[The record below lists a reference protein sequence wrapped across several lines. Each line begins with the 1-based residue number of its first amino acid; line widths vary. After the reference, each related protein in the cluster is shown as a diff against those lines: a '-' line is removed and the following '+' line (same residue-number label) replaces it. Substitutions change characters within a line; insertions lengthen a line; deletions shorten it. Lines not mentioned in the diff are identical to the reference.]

1 MSPHAAHS
9 AAARLPAAQAVPVQP
24 RYPALAALR
33 TPFRASRYGLVS
45 CFAFVHLLLA
55 SSTRAALSAKAL
67 AAGQLS
73 AKTLVPVFAV
83 GAGYDLVTSL
93 YLCLG
98 FAAYLL
104 LMPERLYRTNWQRA
118 LLWSGMIAGTFA
130 LCYLAAV
137 EFFFF
142 DEFNARFNYVA
153 VEYLIY
159 PHEVFVNIWQSY
171 PVARALLGAAVLA
184 AALVW
189 WLRRHIDAALHA
201 SSTLRSRLAPAALLL
216 GLAAASYPV
225 IDATSGRATHNRVAD
240 ELAAN
245 GIYSFFSA
253 AANARLDYLQYYATV
268 EDAEAARRVQ
278 RLVGQRNASFIPGA
292 RNPLERQVRYAGA
305 PKLLNV
311 IVVLEESLGAEF
323 IGAYGA
329 KRSLTPHLDRLAAQS
344 LVFTRTYATGTRTV
358 RGMEAVT
365 ASFPPVPAESIVKR
379 PGNEGMFNWSDI
391 MRANGYSPTFI
402 YGGFGT
408 FDNMNHFFGT
418 NGYRVID
425 RTAMDT
431 PRFSNIWGVS
441 DEDLFRNALSVFDV
455 QHARGERIFSVIM
468 TTSNHKPFT
477 FPPGIEGVKPT
488 GGGRE
493 AGVRYADHALG
504 VFVERLRER
513 QYSDDTMLV
522 IVADHGARVYGR
534 EDIPLAQYAIP
545 FLVHSPRDVPP
556 QRVDT
561 LTSQIDVAPTVLG
574 LLNLSHASVFFG
586 KDVLADR
593 RAVNFAPLNH
603 NRDIALYRDKR
614 VAALGFGKTR
624 NTWTYDA
631 VTGRQSAA
639 ALDIDATRDA
649 ASVFQLAY
657 LLYLRRGYRLD

>member
-1 MSPHAAHS
+1 MLLAGLT
-9 AAARLPAAQAVPVQP
+9 RF
-24 RYPALAALR
+24 ALA
-33 TPFRASRYGLVS
+33 G
-45 CFAFVHLLLA
+45 
-55 SSTRAALSAKAL
+55 KAL

-73 AKTLVPVFAV
+73 AQALLPVFAI
-83 GAGYDLVTSL
+83 GMGYDLVTSL
-93 YLCLG
+93 YLCLA
-98 FAAYLL
+98 FTVYLL
-104 LMPERLYRTNWQRA
+104 LMPERLYRTRWQRSVIWAGMTMA
-118 LLWSGMIAGTFA
+118 LFA

-171 PVARALLGAAVLA
+171 PVARALLA
-184 AALVW
+184 AAMVAAAGMW
-189 WLRRHIDAALHA
+189 WLRRHVAAALDA
-201 SSTLRSRLAPAALLL
+201 SSTLRSRLAPAAVLL
-216 GLAAASYPV
+216 GLAAASYPL
-225 IDATSGRATHNRVAD
+225 IDATSGRVAHNRVAD

-268 EDAEAARRVQ
+268 DDAEAALRVR
-278 RLVGQRNASFIPGA
+278 RLVEQSNASFVPGA
-292 RNPLERQVRYAGA
+292 RNPLARRVRYAGA

-329 KRSLTPHLDRLAAQS
+329 QRSLTPNLDRLAAQS
-344 LVFTRTYATGTRTV
+344 LVFTRAFATGTRTV

-379 PGNEGMFNWSDI
+379 PGNEGMFNWSEV

-402 YGGFGT
+402 YGGYGT
-408 FDNMNHFFGT
+408 FDNMNHFFAH
-418 NGYRVID
+418 NGYQVVD
-425 RTAMDT
+425 RTAMDA

-441 DEDLFRNALSVFDV
+441 DEDLFRNALRVFDL
-455 QHARGERIFSVIM
+455 QHGRGERIFSVIM

-477 FPPGIEGVKPT
+477 FPPGVEGVRPK

-504 VFVERLRER
+504 FFVDRLRER
-513 QYSDDTMLV
+513 QYYRDTMLV

-534 EDIPLAQYAIP
+534 ENIPMAQYAIP
-545 FLVHSPRDVPP
+545 FVVHSPRHVPP
-556 QRVDT
+556 QRVDA

-574 LLNLSHASVFFG
+574 LLNISHDSVFFG
-586 KDVLADR
+586 KDVLVDR
-593 RAVNFAPLNH
+593 YAAKFAPLNH
-603 NRDIALYRDKR
+603 NRDVALYREER
-614 VAALGFGKTR
+614 LSALGFGKTQSTAR
-624 NTWTYDA
+624 YDP
-631 VTGRQSAA
+631 VSGRQSRL
-639 ALDIDATRDA
+639 ALDIEAGRDA

-657 LLYLRRGYRLD
+657 QLYLRRGYRIE